1 LKETDT
7 RYPSGFLPFLE
18 PFPLDRQIWTV
29 SQLTSRIKE
38 ILEENFPGIWIEG
51 EISNFRQPSSGHM
64 YFTLKDQGSQ
74 ISAVMF
80 RSANRALRFRPEDG
94 LSVLAFG
101 TVSVYERRGEY
112 QINVEYL
119 EPKGVGALQLA
130 YEQLKERLA
139 QEGLFDAVHKKPIPL
154 LPQRIGVITSSTGAA
169 IRDILQ
175 VLQRRV
181 ANVKVFLYPVQ
192 VQGETAA
199 EEIATGIEEMNRW
212 KGIEVLIVGRGGGS
226 IEDLWAFNEERV
238 ARAIFASQIPIISAV
253 GHETDYTIADFVADV
268 RAPTPSAAAEI
279 VVSHKDQLRQR
290 IDELVGRLLSWLRL
304 LLQSYATSLSQL
316 RGRLQ
321 VFSPAGML
329 RLQRERLQSL
339 EDRFQRSLQAYLQS
353 KREAAQRT
361 VEKLGALSPLAVLER
376 GFSLCMSLPSL
387 KILREASEVEI
398 GDEVS
403 VRLYRGKIFCQVK
416 GRET

>member
-1 LKETDT
+1 LKETDK
-7 RYPSGFLPFLE
+7 RYPSGFLPFFGSL
-18 PFPLDRQIWTV
+18 PLDRQIWSV

-51 EISNFRQPSSGHM
+51 EVSNFRQPSSGHM
-64 YFTLKDQGSQ
+64 YFTLKDEASQ

-94 LSVLAFG
+94 LAVLAFG
-101 TVSVYERRGEY
+101 TVSVYERRGGY

-130 YEQLKERLA
+130 YEQLKEKLA
-139 QEGLFDAVHKKPIPL
+139 QEGLFDPAHKKPIPL
-154 LPQRIGVITSSTGAA
+154 LPQRIGVITSATGAA

-181 ANVKVFLYPVQ
+181 AHVKIVLYPVQ

-199 EEIATGIEEMNRW
+199 EEIARGIEEMNRW

-238 ARAIFASQIPIISAV
+238 ARAIFASRVPIISAV

-268 RAPTPSAAAEI
+268 RAPTTSAAAEM

-290 IDELVGRLLSWLRL
+290 VDELVGRLLSSLRL
-304 LLQSYATSLSQL
+304 LLQSHATSLSHL
-316 RGRLQ
+316 GGRLQ
-321 VFSPAGML
+321 LFSPGGML
-329 RLQRERLQSL
+329 RLQRERLQSW
-339 EDRFQRSLQAYLQS
+339 EDRLRRGIPAYMQS
-353 KREAAQRT
+353 RREMAQRT
-361 VEKLGALSPLAVLER
+361 IEKLGALSPLAVLER
-376 GFSLCMSLPSL
+376 GFSLCMILPSFR
-387 KILREASEVEI
+387 ILQDASQVEI
-398 GDEVS
+398 GDEVL
-403 VRLYRGKIFCQVK
+403 VRLYRGKVFCQVK
-416 GRET
+416 GREI